1 MSYKD
6 TSRKLKKQGNN
17 TCTKW
22 EVQQRNRNYQNTI
35 RNQKPEGY
43 NGWLEEFN
51 RGLQHPTQSS
61 RRKTHNNKV
70 KTLKSSVREAKK
82 KQN

>member
-1 MSYKD
+1 MSYKN

-35 RNQKPEGY
+35 RNHKPEEY
-43 NGWLEEFN
+43 NGWLEGFN
-51 RGLQHPTQSS
+51 RDFNSQLNQVEGRLTVIKL
-61 RRKTHNNKV
+61 RR
-70 KTLKSSVREAKK
+70 
-82 KQN
+82 